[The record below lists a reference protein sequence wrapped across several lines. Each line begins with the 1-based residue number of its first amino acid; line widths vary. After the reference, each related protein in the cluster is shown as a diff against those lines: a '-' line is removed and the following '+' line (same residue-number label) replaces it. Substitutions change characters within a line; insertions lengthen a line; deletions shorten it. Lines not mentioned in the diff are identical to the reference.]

1 MNRLSFS
8 QPLRGIVPP
17 LITPLL
23 DRDKLD
29 EPGLER
35 LLEYVLEGGVH
46 GLFILGTTGEGTS
59 LSYRLRRDLIERV
72 CRQVRGR
79 VPVLVGITDT
89 AFMESLRVAHLAAE
103 NGAAAAVLA
112 PPYYLPE
119 GQPELQEYLE
129 HLLPELSIPLFLYN
143 MPPLTKVPFAV
154 ETVAWAMDH
163 PEIVGIKDSS
173 GDMNYFHQLCLLAP
187 RRPEWTILVGPE
199 HLLAESV
206 LLGGHG
212 GVNGGANLFPR
223 LFVSLHEAACRGDL
237 PQVRRLHAIVVQV
250 GELLYRVGHHP
261 SSIIKGIKCGLSC
274 QGLCDDFMA
283 EPFHR
288 FRQPERQRIEQA
300 MVTIQ
305 GLMASLSSGSIK
317 SA

>member
-1 MNRLSFS
+1 MNLVTFS

-17 LITPLL
+17 LVTPLL
-23 DRDKLD
+23 ARDQLD
-29 EPGLER
+29 EAGLER
-35 LLEYVLEGGVH
+35 LLEYVLAGGVH

-59 LSYRLRRDLIERV
+59 LSYRLREELTEHV

-89 AFMESLRVAHLAAE
+89 AFMESVRVARHAAE
-103 NGAAAAVLA
+103 KGAAAVVLA

-119 GQPELQEYLE
+119 GQPELREYLD

-154 ETVAWAMDH
+154 ETVSWAMDH

-212 GVNGGANLFPR
+212 GVNGGANLLPR
-223 LFVSLHEAACRGDL
+223 LYVDLYEAACLGDL
-237 PQVRRLHAIVVQV
+237 PRIRRLHHIVVQV

-274 QGLCDDFMA
+274 MGLCNDFMA
-283 EPFHR
+283 EPFHK
-288 FRQPERQRIEQA
+288 FRPPERLKIEQA
-300 MVTIQ
+300 LARIQ
-305 GLMASLSSGSIK
+305 ELIQAAG
-317 SA
+317 